1 MLLQAS
7 SYRLVTRSSEWIQAL
22 GLQGSL
28 EILMVEYKE
37 PINNLIPFAKFDNYA
52 AQYGTNGTASFDTFI
67 YRFPIS
73 NKALIA

>member
-28 EILMVEYKE
+28 EILMVEYQRSHQQSHIVCK
-37 PINNLIPFAKFDNYA
+37 I
-52 AQYGTNGTASFDTFI
+52 
-67 YRFPIS
+67 
-73 NKALIA
+73 